1 MLNSK
6 STTLLSLLGVALA
19 QPIVAVA
26 QERESREL
34 QEVVV
39 TAQKRSER
47 LIDVPMSITAI
58 SGTELEQKG
67 LSSIQDLSFAVPGL
81 TMREDGPGSYTIF
94 MRGLS
99 NQYGFDA
106 LVGVYLDE
114 APLSLTGYDQLD
126 SRVLDL
132 ERVEVLKGP
141 QGTLYGQGSLAGAVR
156 YITKAPRLDAFEGRV
171 EASEAFVSDGDTRES
186 LTGIVNIPVV
196 EDKFGV
202 RVAARVERGGGW
214 QDQPAAGIEDGNNQ
228 DLINVRAKALWQM
241 SDAFKAEAMVVVHRN
256 ESDLGL
262 GYENPDRTVPV
273 AVDPARRLIPKEFEY
288 ELYNVNLSYQ
298 FPGAELLSSSTY
310 TYHDHQYPFSYEG
323 GPETIY
329 GGALGGTDER
339 WTYAKQYSQELRL
352 VSTGEEKLAWTI
364 GAYYRDLQRDFY
376 AYYDTTFGGTYFG
389 YAEYIDDDTYE
400 SISVFADA
408 AYQLTPRFKVGAGVR
423 YFEDD
428 QTTFDGT
435 ATEGDSFDSVD
446 PRVYASFAV
455 TPDVNLYAS
464 AASGFRSGG
473 FNAGALPNYE
483 PETLRSYE
491 LGVKGSANDRKVDFE
506 VAAYMSDYDDMLR
519 RGLVFVPGSGFLSLT
534 SNIGKVE
541 VKGLEAGVTLHPTR
555 SLALNATAAYIDS
568 EITEVN
574 ATDATSLA
582 GDPVDYTPE
591 TSFTVG
597 AHYGFNW
604 SADMPGYVRFD
615 YSYRDEVS
623 YIDRTSFP
631 PENLPQRSD
640 SIGLLDARI
649 GLDWRSASFELF
661 GTNLT
666 DENKW
671 IDPYHA
677 WNNANRTRPRVV
689 GVRVGINFD

>member
-1 MLNSK
+1 MLDSR
-6 STTLLSLLGVALA
+6 STTLLAMACVALA
-19 QPIVAVA
+19 QPTLGVT
-26 QERESREL
+26 QERDTREL
-34 QEVVV
+34 EEVVV
-39 TAQKRSER
+39 TAQKRAER
-47 LIDVPMSITAI
+47 LVDVPMSITAI

-156 YITKAPRLDAFEGRV
+156 YITKAPRLDAFEGRL
-171 EASEAFVSDGDTRES
+171 EASEAFVADGDSKES

-196 EDKFGV
+196 LDKFAV
-202 RVAARVERGGGW
+202 RLAARVEQGGGW

-228 DLINVRAKALWQM
+228 DLINARVKALWQV
-241 SDAFKAEAMVVVHRN
+241 SDKLKADAMVVVHRN
-256 ESDLGL
+256 ESELGL
-262 GYENPDRTVPV
+262 GYENPDRTIPV
-273 AVDPARRLIPKEFEY
+273 AVDPARRLVPKDFQY
-288 ELYNVNLSYQ
+288 ELYNLNLTYQ
-298 FPGAELLSSSTY
+298 FAGAELLSSTTY
-310 TYHDHQYPFSYEG
+310 TYHDHQYPFSYTG
-323 GPETIY
+323 GTQTIY
-329 GGALGGTDER
+329 GGQLEGTDER
-339 WTYAKQYSQELRL
+339 YVYAKQLSQELRL
-352 VSTGEEKLAWTI
+352 VSTGEEELSWTL
-364 GAYYRDLQRDFY
+364 GAYYRDLDRDFT

-389 YAEYIDDDTYE
+389 YATYIDNDTYE
-400 SISVFADA
+400 SISLFADA
-408 AYQLTPRFKVGAGVR
+408 AYQLTPRFKFGAGLR
-423 YFEDD
+423 YFQDE

-435 ATEGDSFDSVD
+435 ASESDEFDSVD

-455 TPDVNLYAS
+455 TPDANVYAS
-464 AASGFRSGG
+464 VASGFRSGG
-473 FNAGALPNYE
+473 FNSGTLPNYE
-483 PETLRSYE
+483 PETLVTYE
-491 LGVKGSANDRKVDFE
+491 IGAKGTVNDRKVDFE
-506 VAAYMSDYDDMLR
+506 VAAYYSDYDDMLR

-541 VKGLEAGVTLHPTR
+541 VKGLEAGVTLHPAR

-574 ATDATSLA
+574 ATDATSMP

-591 TSFTVG
+591 VSFTVG

-604 SADMPGYVRFD
+604 AADMPGFVRFD
-615 YSYRDEVS
+615 YSYRDEVT

-631 PENLPQRSD
+631 VANLPQRSD

-649 GLDWRSASFELF
+649 GLDWKSASFELF

-689 GVRVGINFD
+689 GVRVGFNFD